1 MGYLDVVYRN
11 IEFLSFPIHITGNTF
26 VGPGD
31 TDPDVQIS
39 CFRFFMEELRSRWC
53 KGHQP

>member
-1 MGYLDVVYRN
+1 MVRKIGFMLPDDLRSSKIV
-11 IEFLSFPIHITGNTF
+11 IF
-26 VGPGD
+26 